1 MLQHLT
7 RAWFRIATSPE
18 RLRSRIA
25 SLQHAARSATPAIQ
39 GTRFAELAE
48 LYMRAGEVD
57 QALTCYGYGIDAFL
71 RTDQFDSAAAL
82 CRTVIANVP
91 HVVRTHC
98 TLAFLS
104 LRQGQLSSAAH
115 AIAAYAEASRREGQE
130 TFAIARLRMMA
141 NATDDAEVRRLLG
154 HHLVALGDPR
164 GAADLLAVR
173 TEEHGGARPPPLEN
187 QWARWNRLLRV
198 AITGPVERPDE
209 YTA

>member
-1 MLQHLT
+1 MLQRLAQVLF
-7 RAWFRIATSPE
+7 RATTPE
-18 RLRSRIA
+18 RLRRRIA
-25 SLQHAARSATPAIQ
+25 SLQHAARSAAPATQ
-39 GTRFAELAE
+39 GIRFAQLAE
-48 LYMRAGEVD
+48 LCMRTGDVD
-57 QALTCYGYGIDAFL
+57 QALTYYGYGIDAFL
-71 RTDQFDSAAAL
+71 RTDQYEPATEL
-82 CRTVIANVP
+82 CRTVIASVP

-115 AIAAYAEASRREGQE
+115 AIAAYAEASRRAGQE
-130 TFAIARLRMMA
+130 ELAMTRLRMMA

-164 GAADLLAVR
+164 GAADLLADR
-173 TEEHGGARPPPLEN
+173 TEEHGGMRPPSGED

-198 AITGPVERPDE
+198 AITGPLERQDE